1 MKVLHLN
8 PGLRPGG
15 ITGQAADLARGLQAA
30 GIKNIVM
37 GPASELIGALD
48 AARVRH
54 ITCRT
59 GGWLKTLAAVR
70 KLRKTIISI
79 APDILQTYT
88 PEAALMAR
96 LACMRLRRR
105 RRPALVGVV
114 TGFMSAR
121 WQRWAMGACDALVF
135 SSRYLR
141 KVMTERGFVP
151 KGAEVWVIP
160 GGVDESL
167 CYPGYAP
174 SADWMEQWHLT
185 QQHGRHRYTLCVPC
199 PISPLHG
206 LEDLEPIMSVLLN
219 NGLSPLAYIV
229 GDSGKADPNYLESL
243 RNHFAE
249 AHLDERIIWLGHRPD
264 LRDVI
269 CACDVT
275 IYLSRRPESYNRPI
289 LEALSLGRPVAAYD
303 HGVVSEL
310 LEAFLPEG
318 RVEPDKARAMADVLL
333 QWRTYR
339 PSLPG
344 QIPPPYRLRDT
355 VSAYRKLYEGLR

>member
-8 PGLRPGG
+8 PSLRPGG
-15 ITGQAADLARGLQAA
+15 ITGQAADLARGLQAG

-59 GGWLKTLAAVR
+59 GGWLKLIGAVR
-70 KLRKTIISI
+70 KVRSVIRTT

-88 PEAALMAR
+88 PEAALIAR
-96 LACMRLRRR
+96 LACRRLDRRHH
-105 RRPALVGVV
+105 PAIVSVV
-114 TGFMSAR
+114 TGFLNTR
-121 WQRWAMGACDALVF
+121 WQRWALGGSSAVVF

-141 KVMTERGFVP
+141 KVMTERGYIP
-151 KGAEVWVIP
+151 RGAAVWVIP
-160 GGVDESL
+160 TGADESL
-167 CYPGYAP
+167 CYPGYSP
-174 SADWMEQWHLT
+174 SADWLEQWHLT
-185 QQHGRHRYTLCVPC
+185 RPRGEHRYTFCVPC

-206 LEDLEPIMSVLLN
+206 LEDLEPIMSALLN
-219 NGLSPLAYIV
+219 NGHSPLAYIV
-229 GDSGKADPNYLESL
+229 GDSGKADPDYIESL
-243 RNHFAE
+243 RSHFAD

-264 LRDVI
+264 LRDII

-275 IYLSRRPESYNRPI
+275 LYLSRRPESYNRPI
-289 LEALSLGRPVAAYD
+289 LEALALGRPVAGYD
-303 HGVVSEL
+303 HGAVGEL

-318 RVEPDKARAMADVLL
+318 KVAPGDARAMADVLL

-339 PSLPG
+339 PSMPG
-344 QIPPPYRLRDT
+344 QIPAPYRLSDT
-355 VSAYRKLYEGLR
+355 VASYRKLYDELA